1 MFVFFLSTVYSTVL
15 EIHMLSKESLSHVQG
30 QLITQ
35 TCSPLEQNKKP
46 REMGRE
52 ETVSKDPGML
62 QGLVKEWK
70 GYQVNVDMGHNISFD
85 TLFH

>member
-1 MFVFFLSTVYSTVL
+1 MMYSTAL
-15 EIHMLSKESLSHVQG
+15 EIQVLPKESFFHVQVS
-30 QLITQ
+30 LITQ
-35 TCSPLEQNKKP
+35 TWSPMEQSKKP
-46 REMGRE
+46 WKMERG

-70 GYQVNVDMGHNISFD
+70 GFQVNVDVGHNISFD

>member
-1 MFVFFLSTVYSTVL
+1 MHSTTL
-15 EIHMLSKESLSHVQG
+15 EIQVLSKESFSHVQVS
-30 QLITQ
+30 LITQ
-35 TCSPLEQNKKP
+35 TWPPMEQNKKP
-46 REMGRE
+46 RKMERE

-70 GYQVNVDMGHNISFD
+70 GFQVNVDVGHNISFD